1 MLKTLLC
8 STANN
13 TGLKVRHKMIHADG
27 RLSFYTN
34 LSEGVCVFWGL
45 GWGML
50 GLRVDILG
58 TDPRR
63 AAKH

>member
-1 MLKTLLC
+1 
-8 STANN
+8 
-13 TGLKVRHKMIHADG
+13 MIHPDG
-27 RLSFYTN
+27 RLSFYTHH

-45 GWGML
+45 GVL
-50 GLRVDILG
+50 GLRADILG